1 MNLKAKIEWSHSG
14 ERAGASTI
22 GPAQATRL
30 ATASCSSSFCH
41 WRSRTLSLSL
51 WRFCPASL
59 LGAPFPRRISL
70 SHAYPQWF
78 WALLRS

>member
-41 WRSRTLSLSL
+41 WRSSPPPPPR
-51 WRFCPASL
+51 RFCPASF

>member
-41 WRSRTLSLSL
+41 WRSSPPPPAILPCLLLGGSLS
-51 WRFCPASL
+51 
-59 LGAPFPRRISL
+59 
-70 SHAYPQWF
+70 
-78 WALLRS
+78 